1 MNYRFERKTTRQTI
15 FKVNAVSIEMVKANK
30 NNVVIKM
37 TWTKRLP
44 ELQFLILC
52 TVCCYAFLELFITPS
67 QLSGFSGL
75 SSVDLILLS
84 FLLSVLVAIISV
96 IAGSVAGLYLRP

>member
-1 MNYRFERKTTRQTI
+1 MSESLLGYQFS
-15 FKVNAVSIEMVKANK
+15 KVDAVSIEMVKANK
-30 NNVVIKM
+30 KNVVIKM

-67 QLSGFSGL
+67 QLNGFSGL
-75 SSVDLILLS
+75 SGVDLILLS
-84 FLLSVLVAIISV
+84 FL
-96 IAGSVAGLYLRP
+96 

>member
-1 MNYRFERKTTRQTI
+1 
-15 FKVNAVSIEMVKANK
+15 MVKANK
-30 NNVVIKM
+30 NNVVTKM

-75 SSVDLILLS
+75 SGVDLILLS

-96 IAGSVAGLYLRP
+96 IAGVGGGVCLLYTSPSPRDLSTSRMPSSA

>member
-1 MNYRFERKTTRQTI
+1 MIVLSESLLDQLFST
-15 FKVNAVSIEMVKANK
+15 VDAVSVEMIKANK
-30 NNVVIKM
+30 NNVVTKM

-67 QLSGFSGL
+67 QLSGF
-75 SSVDLILLS
+75 
-84 FLLSVLVAIISV
+84 
-96 IAGSVAGLYLRP
+96 